1 MNQKMVDIIEDG
13 VVSVEEAIGV
23 TVGVWPDITYLCFL
37 IEYFY
42 ELMF

>member
-23 TVGVWPDITYLCFL
+23 TVGVWSDITYLCFL